1 MNQTSKDHTAETKA
15 GPVVQITS
23 DSKACQG
30 KTLPVEDAA
39 LVAMAAVCRGDC
51 LVPGA
56 LFDKLHPNASPV
68 VIRISGDSMAPTYP
82 DGCRVLVDAAVVAPS
97 PPGVFVLWDGTAHVV
112 ARCQVLIGSNPPT
125 VRMTYDNSGMKPIE
139 VPLSSLTVSGSV
151 AGIVDQPP
159 T

>member
-1 MNQTSKDHTAETKA
+1 MTYIQTRPKMGE
-15 GPVVQITS
+15 
-23 DSKACQG
+23 
-30 KTLPVEDAA
+30 
-39 LVAMAAVCRGDC
+39 C
-51 LVPGA
+51 LVSSA

-125 VRMTYDNSGMKPIE
+125 VRMTYDNSDMKAVE
-139 VPLSSLTVSGSV
+139 VPLSSLTVCGSV
-151 AGIVDQPP
+151 VGIVD
-159 T
+159 